1 MRGIGLNHAGATHPV
16 HAWPEVWFDERMT
29 TDIQGDDRPTCGKG
43 VAANAV
49 LPARLAELMAARA
62 EVLERHTRALDLT
75 DPASRQELDAYTSLV
90 RAHRAIAN
98 DLARL
103 ARQMAA
109 FRDQPM
115 GRHDLAVMADPSGQA
130 EAFGRFVGIERQLAA
145 LLQTKLEEEQRLLQ

>member
-1 MRGIGLNHAGATHPV
+1 
-16 HAWPEVWFDERMT
+16 MT
-29 TDIQGDDRPTCGKG
+29 TDIQGDDRPTCGMG

-49 LPARLAELMAARA
+49 LPAKLAELMAARA